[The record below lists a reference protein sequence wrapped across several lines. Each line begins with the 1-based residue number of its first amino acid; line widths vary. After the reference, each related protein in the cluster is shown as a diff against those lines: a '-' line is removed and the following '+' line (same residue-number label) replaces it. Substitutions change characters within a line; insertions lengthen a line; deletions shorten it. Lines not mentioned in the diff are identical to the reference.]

1 MRVCACVSVWVL
13 DSAEPGR
20 LSPCCADIVLEGWF
34 WRSPPWTHSYTLHPS
49 SAWYLPFGPHAGSQ
63 PKTQNNSW
71 VSRLC
76 LVRTFIKKQNTFW
89 DVLIWKRSLKS
100 ETKAVNLEYFFP
112 PIFLSFPNEFKEFE
126 TDDVTIL
133 TTAAGVTLPTYTL
146 KKIAFSPRSRLNQKI
161 KLLHLDP
168 RLNRLR

>member
-1 MRVCACVSVWVL
+1 MGVCIRVCVWVL

-20 LSPCCADIVLEGWF
+20 LSPCCADIVLEAWF

-71 VSRLC
+71 VSGLY
-76 LVRTFIKKQNTFW
+76 LVWTFIKKQNTFW
-89 DVLIWKRSLKS
+89 DVIIWKRSLKS
-100 ETKAVNLEYFFP
+100 ERKPSTLSFFP
-112 PIFLSFPNEFKEFE
+112 PTYSCPLNAFKEFE

-133 TTAAGVTLPTYTL
+133 TTAAGVMLPTFTL
-146 KKIAFSPRSRLNQKI
+146 KKIAFSPRSHLNQKI
-161 KLLHLDP
+161 KPLHLDP
-168 RLNRLR
+168 RAE